1 MLIRL
6 TARGHAC
13 AFLATLLLAGAVPAW
28 SWGPAGHRITAQIA
42 EKRLNPQTRRRLELL
57 AGKGSTLASLAN
69 WADDIREERPE
80 TVRWHYI
87 NIPPDA
93 TELDPDRD
101 CPNADCIT
109 VKAREFL
116 GIVRLGL
123 KSQEER
129 LDALRF
135 LIHLMGDLHQPL
147 HAGFAHDRGG
157 NDIPIVFHG
166 EESNLHK
173 LWDSDLL
180 GKHISDEDLFAAQ
193 LLSEIRPQDEKR
205 WSRGHLK
212 EWTWES
218 RQLALEAVYD
228 GLPAEEPKTIDDAYS
243 RRAWKVAKEQLAKGG
258 IRLAVIMNEIW
269 GH

>member
-1 MLIRL
+1 MSHLAPRRPL
-6 TARGHAC
+6 ALVA
-13 AFLATLLLAGAVPAW
+13 ALLATCASALAW
-28 SWGPAGHRITAQIA
+28 SEQGHRIVALAA
-42 EKRLNPQTRRRLELL
+42 EEYLSDNAKRRVGYLLGPDVRLVDV
-57 AGKGSTLASLAN
+57 ATWAN
-69 WADDIREERPE
+69 EIVQERPE
-80 TVRWHYI
+80 IEAWHSI
-87 NIPPDA
+87 TIPKGAERVDL
-93 TELDPDRD
+93 TRD
-101 CPNADCIT
+101 CPVGDCIT

-116 GIVRLGL
+116 GIIRLGL
-123 KSQEER
+123 KTQEER

-135 LIHLMGDLHQPL
+135 LIHLMGELHQPL
-147 HAGFAHDRGG
+147 HAGFSHDRGG
-157 NDIPIVFHG
+157 NDIAIVFHG
-166 EESNLHK
+166 EESTLHK

-228 GLPAEEPKTIDDAYS
+228 GLAGEEPKNIDDAYR
-243 RRAWKVAKEQLAKGG
+243 RRAWEVAKEQLAKGG

>member
-1 MLIRL
+1 MRVSGNSTPGRRL
-6 TARGHAC
+6 TG
-13 AFLATLLLAGAVPAW
+13 LVL
-28 SWGPAGHRITAQIA
+28 GPVGHRITAQIA
-42 EKRLNPQTRRRLELL
+42 EKRLNPQTRKRLELL

-69 WADDIREERPE
+69 WADGIREERPE

-93 TELDPDRD
+93 TELDLDRD
-101 CPNADCIT
+101 CPGADCIT

-123 KSQEER
+123 KAQEER

-180 GKHISDEDLFAAQ
+180 GKHISDEICSPPSCCPRFVRKTRSDGAEGISRNGPGSHGSWHWKRFTTGCQPRNPRPLM
-193 LLSEIRPQDEKR
+193 EITAGG
-205 WSRGHLK
+205 RGK
-212 EWTWES
+212 S
-218 RQLALEAVYD
+218 
-228 GLPAEEPKTIDDAYS
+228 
-243 RRAWKVAKEQLAKGG
+243 
-258 IRLAVIMNEIW
+258 
-269 GH
+269 

>member
-1 MLIRL
+1 MVCW
-6 TARGHAC
+6 HAC
-13 AFLATLLLAGAVPAW
+13 ALLGTLLLAGVVPAW
-28 SWGPAGHRITAQIA
+28 SWGPVGHRIVAQIA
-42 EKRLNPQTRRRLELL
+42 EKRLHAQTRKRLQLL
-57 AGKGSTLASLAN
+57 AGKGTSLASLAN

-80 TVRWHYI
+80 TGRWHYI

-93 TELDPDRD
+93 TELDLDRD
-101 CPNADCIT
+101 CPGADCIT

-123 KSQEER
+123 KEQQER

-147 HAGFAHDRGG
+147 HVAFARDRGG
-157 NDIPIVFHG
+157 NDIPIVFLS

-180 GKHISDEDLFAAQ
+180 GKHIKDEDVFAAQ

-205 WSRGHLK
+205 WSRGHLR

-218 RQLALEAVYD
+218 RQLALEAAYD
-228 GLPAEEPKTIDDAYS
+228 GLPGEEPKTIDDAYS
-243 RRAWKVAKEQLAKGG
+243 RRAWEIAKEQLAKGG
-258 IRLAVIMNEIW
+258 IRLAVIMNEVW

>member
-1 MLIRL
+1 M
-6 TARGHAC
+6 
-13 AFLATLLLAGAVPAW
+13 
-28 SWGPAGHRITAQIA
+28 
-42 EKRLNPQTRRRLELL
+42 
-57 AGKGSTLASLAN
+57 ASLAN

-80 TVRWHYI
+80 TGRWHYI

-93 TELDPDRD
+93 TVLDLNRD
-101 CPNADCIT
+101 CPGGDCIT

-123 KSQEER
+123 KEQEER
-129 LDALRF
+129 LNAMRF

-147 HAGFAHDRGG
+147 HVAFARDRGG
-157 NDIPIVFHG
+157 NDIPIVFQG

-180 GKHISDEDLFAAQ
+180 GKHISDEDVFAAQ

-205 WSRGHLK
+205 WSRGHLR

-218 RQLALEAVYD
+218 RQLALEAAYD
-228 GLPAEEPKTIDDAYS
+228 GLPGEEPKTIDDAYS
-243 RRAWKVAKEQLAKGG
+243 RRAWEVAKEQLAKGG
-258 IRLAVIMNEIW
+258 IRLAVIMNEVW